1 MSLIKCPDCWGDAI
15 FGSAGDGVC
24 SGCKGTGLG
33 NLLDQMSSSL
43 FDYESECDECDGSG
57 TCQTCGGDGMI
68 SDW

>member
-1 MSLIKCPDCWGDAI
+1 MSLIKCPDCWGDAN

-33 NLLDQMSSSL
+33 NLFNQMSSRL

-68 SDW
+68 SD